1 MNTTLFHIIFFF
13 LLHQFNS
20 FEKNHIENKIC
31 EVKKDILR
39 HINCYY
45 EVEDESLIDLEI
57 DIVIKYIDLSDKN
70 LVRKGIPQL
79 KKDNDNG
86 EIKYCVRSILQNIP
100 WVNKIFIV
108 MPNEKVKI
116 LRSKK

>member
-1 MNTTLFHIIFFF
+1 M
-13 LLHQFNS
+13 
-20 FEKNHIENKIC
+20 
-31 EVKKDILR
+31 R

-86 EIKYCVRSILQNIP
+86 EIKNCVRSIL
-100 WVNKIFIV
+100 
-108 MPNEKVKI
+108 
-116 LRSKK
+116 